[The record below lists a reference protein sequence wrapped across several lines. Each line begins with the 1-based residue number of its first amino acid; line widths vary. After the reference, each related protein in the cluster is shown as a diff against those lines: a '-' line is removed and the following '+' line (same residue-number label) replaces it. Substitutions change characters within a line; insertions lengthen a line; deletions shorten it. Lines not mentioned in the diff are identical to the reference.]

1 MLSAPDRSMAVG
13 RGYVSDASLRVA
25 DLPLD
30 AGSRLPPC
38 PHLGFVPEFA
48 GKPEA
53 DTMEFTAAT
62 ADQILAIRVNA
73 GLAELAADPRFAA
86 ASPDMVEAIV
96 EGIGAF
102 AAGEWAPLNRKGD
115 VEGAVLADG
124 RVNLPDGFAQAY
136 RAYVEQG
143 WNAIAGDPR
152 FGGQGLPFTLAAN
165 VLENLGTANMAFGLL
180 PMLTVG
186 AIEAITH
193 HGSPAQQDLFLP
205 RLISGEWS
213 GTMNLTEPQAGSDV
227 GALRATATP
236 ITQGEHAGRYRIKGI
251 KIFITWG
258 EHDLAGNI
266 VHLVLART
274 PGAPAGSRGISLF
287 IVPKYH
293 VAADGSL
300 GARNDLRVVSLEHKL
315 GIMAS
320 PTCVMSFGDNDECIG
335 ELIGRENEG
344 LKCMFTMMNS
354 ARINVGSQGVQIAE
368 RALQQAQ
375 HYARE
380 RIQSARAG
388 SPSREPVAIVEHPD
402 VRRMLLRMR
411 GLTEGA
417 RALLYY
423 TAGMVDR
430 AALGYRDAQVRADC
444 LVPMIKAWGTDIGC
458 EVASLGVQIHG
469 GMGFI
474 EETGAAQHYRDA
486 RIAPIYE
493 GTNGIQAADLVT
505 RKLGYENGAVLT
517 ALLAD
522 VAAEAGEGT
531 PLADLAQDCIAIARW
546 MSAEASLDDKLAGS
560 VPFCTM
566 CAVAVAGWQL
576 LRQARAAASAGGAL
590 ARTKPVITRYFIEHI
605 VPETRGLK
613 AAAMAGAGLLYA
625 LDAMS
630 LTD

>member
-1 MLSAPDRSMAVG
+1 
-13 RGYVSDASLRVA
+13 
-25 DLPLD
+25 
-30 AGSRLPPC
+30 
-38 PHLGFVPEFA
+38 
-48 GKPEA
+48 
-53 DTMEFTAAT
+53 MEFTAAT
-62 ADQILAIRVNA
+62 ADQVFAIRVNA
-73 GLAELAADPRFAA
+73 GIEEIAAHPRFAS

-96 EGIGAF
+96 EGIGGF
-102 AAGEWAPLNRKGD
+102 SAGEWAPLNRKGD
-115 VEGAVLADG
+115 LEGAVLANG
-124 RVNLPDGFAQAY
+124 RVTLPEGFEAAY
-136 RAYVEQG
+136 QAYVEQG
-143 WNAIAGDPR
+143 WNAIAGDER

-165 VLENLGTANMAFGLL
+165 VIENLGTANMAFGLL

-193 HGSPAQQDLFLP
+193 HGSPVQQELFLP

-227 GALRATATP
+227 GALRTTATP
-236 ITQGEHAGRYRIKGI
+236 ITEGEHAGRYLIKGT

-354 ARINVGSQGVQIAE
+354 ARINVGNQGVQIAE

-375 HYARE
+375 YYARE
-380 RIQSARAG
+380 RVQSARAG
-388 SPSREPVAIVEHPD
+388 SPSKEPVAIVEHPD

-411 GLTEGA
+411 ALTEGA

-430 AALGYRDAQVRADC
+430 GALGMEGAQERADC

-458 EVASLGVQIHG
+458 EVASIGVQIHG
-469 GMGFI
+469 GMGFV

-486 RIAPIYE
+486 RITPIYE

-505 RKLGYENGAVLT
+505 RKLGYENGGVLT
-517 ALLAD
+517 SLLAD
-522 VAAEAGEGT
+522 VAKDAGEDS
-531 PLADLAQDCIAIARW
+531 PLAALAQDCIGIARW
-546 MSAEASLDDKLAGS
+546 MTESASMDDRLAGS

-566 CAVAVAGWQL
+566 CSVAVAGWQL
-576 LRQARAAASAGGAL
+576 LRQARVAEAEGGAL
-590 ARTKPVITRYFIEHI
+590 ARTKPVIARYFIEHI

-613 AAAMAGAGLLYA
+613 AAATAGADLLYA
-625 LDAMS
+625 LDADA
-630 LTD
+630 LAG